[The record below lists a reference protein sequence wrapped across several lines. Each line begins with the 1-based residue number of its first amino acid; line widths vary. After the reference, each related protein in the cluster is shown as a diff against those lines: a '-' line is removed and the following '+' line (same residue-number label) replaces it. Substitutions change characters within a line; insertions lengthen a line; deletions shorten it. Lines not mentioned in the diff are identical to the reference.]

1 MSHSEIVAPSPPEQ
15 SPCLYVGDGAR
26 GLRLHLFW
34 GHQKRVFYACGE
46 KQAGRRLARKPRH
59 AACWRW
65 SEGVHA
71 GDVVLG
77 FSGRGG
83 ELWLKGVIQKRPCLW
98 VFVFGSCL

>member
-1 MSHSEIVAPSPPEQ
+1 MSMCGGWSQGFTAPPN
-15 SPCLYVGDGAR
+15 
-26 GLRLHLFW
+26 F
-34 GHQKRVFYACGE
+34 GHQKRVSHACGE

-77 FSGRGG
+77 SSGRGG